1 MLTRQPPPPDF
12 EWTAESIRA
21 LRSHLGQSQAALA
34 RELGIRQQTV
44 SEWETGMYKP
54 RGASITI
61 LTLLA
66 VSSDF
71 NFNLPPAKATPKER
85 GRQTSNSSSGSNGN
99 SSSRQS
105 AVSAPREMRGPRTHP
120 DWIRTTASTGG
131 AMSTRNSVQP
141 GQSSIQLPGFK
152 DGEIPM

>member
-12 EWTAESIRA
+12 EWTSESIRA

-66 VSSDF
+66 VSSGFQFD
-71 NFNLPPAKATPKER
+71 LPASRESSSESAAARPRSGNSP
-85 GRQTSNSSSGSNGN
+85 RQTSYTK
-99 SSSRQS
+99 
-105 AVSAPREMRGPRTHP
+105 PREIKGPRTHP
-120 DWIRTTASTGG
+120 DWVRTSAISTD
-131 AMSTRNSVQP
+131 AASTRNY
-141 GQSSIQLPGFK
+141 SSREPRANLGFR

>member
-12 EWTAESIRA
+12 EWHAESIRA

-54 RGASITI
+54 RGASVTI

-66 VSSDF
+66 VSSGFQFD
-71 NFNLPPAKATPKER
+71 LPAVRETSRAQPPADRER
-85 GRQTSNSSSGSNGN
+85 NSSVSR
-99 SSSRQS
+99 SSSFT
-105 AVSAPREMRGPRTHP
+105 APREIKGPRTHP
-120 DWIRTTASTGG
+120 DWVRTSALSSD
-131 AMSTRNSVQP
+131 AARTRNGMRSDR
-141 GQSSIQLPGFK
+141 GSNSGSGFR
-152 DGEIPM
+152 DGEIPL

>member
-12 EWTAESIRA
+12 EWTSESIRA

-66 VSSDF
+66 VSSGFQFD
-71 NFNLPPAKATPKER
+71 LPESRESTKENAPSRQR
-85 GRQTSNSSSGSNGN
+85 GGSPQRQTSYSK
-99 SSSRQS
+99 
-105 AVSAPREMRGPRTHP
+105 PREIKGPRTHP
-120 DWIRTTASTGG
+120 DWVRTSAISSD
-131 AMSTRNSVQP
+131 AANARNFKSGEP
-141 GQSSIQLPGFK
+141 RARFGFR

>member
-54 RGASITI
+54 RGASVTI

-66 VSSDF
+66 VSSGFQFD
-71 NFNLPPAKATPKER
+71 LPDSRE
-85 GRQTSNSSSGSNGN
+85 TSSTSGG
-99 SSSRQS
+99 SSRS
-105 AVSAPREMRGPRTHP
+105 RSGAAPRQSSYSGPREIRGPRTHP
-120 DWIRTTASTGG
+120 DWVRTSAVSSNTAN
-131 AMSTRNSVQP
+131 TRNIGRQTGPS
-141 GQSSIQLPGFK
+141 LGFR
-152 DGEIPM
+152 DGEIPL

>member
-1 MLTRQPPPPDF
+1 MTRQPPPPDF
-12 EWTAESIRA
+12 EWTSESIRA

-54 RGASITI
+54 RGASVTI

-66 VSSDF
+66 VSSGFQFD
-71 NFNLPPAKATPKER
+71 LPEARDSAAGTGPQ
-85 GRQTSNSSSGSNGN
+85 RQRAGD

-105 AVSAPREMRGPRTHP
+105 ARTSSRPAPREIKGPRTHP
-120 DWIRTTASTGG
+120 DWVRTSAVSTD
-131 AMSTRNSVQP
+131 AASTRNYNREPRAQFR
-141 GQSSIQLPGFK
+141 FK

>member
-12 EWTAESIRA
+12 EWTAESIRS

-54 RGASITI
+54 RGASVTI

-66 VSSDF
+66 VSSGFKFDQ
-71 NFNLPPAKATPKER
+71 PAPREQPHDPAPKRDSGGGSAPRRPSVSGDAEMPRATSHPDWVR
-85 GRQTSNSSSGSNGN
+85 GT
-99 SSSRQS
+99 SSRQN
-105 AVSAPREMRGPRTHP
+105 V
-120 DWIRTTASTGG
+120 TG
-131 AMSTRNSVQP
+131 ARNFLPTDFGSV
-141 GQSSIQLPGFK
+141 GRK
-152 DGEIPM
+152 DGEIPL

>member
-12 EWTAESIRA
+12 EWTSESIRA

-66 VSSDF
+66 VSSGFQFD
-71 NFNLPPAKATPKER
+71 LPAARE
-85 GRQTSNSSSGSNGN
+85 SSSGAADPR
-99 SSSRQS
+99 SRTSEQRQPS
-105 AVSAPREMRGPRTHP
+105 YTNPRTTPREIKGPRTHP
-120 DWIRTTASTGG
+120 DWVRTSAVSND
-131 AMSTRNSVQP
+131 AASTRNYNGGPRAQ
-141 GQSSIQLPGFK
+141 IDFR
-152 DGEIPM
+152 DGEVPM

>member
-12 EWTAESIRA
+12 EWTSESIRA

-66 VSSDF
+66 VSSGFQFD
-71 NFNLPPAKATPKER
+71 LPEAR
-85 GRQTSNSSSGSNGN
+85 DSSQTSAATRQRNSGSPK
-99 SSSRQS
+99 RQS
-105 AVSAPREMRGPRTHP
+105 SYTTPREIKGPRTHP
-120 DWIRTTASTGG
+120 DWVRTSAISTDATG
-131 AMSTRNSVQP
+131 MRNNNRGPRSEF
-141 GQSSIQLPGFK
+141 GFR

>member
-12 EWTAESIRA
+12 EWKAESIHA

-54 RGASITI
+54 RGASVTI

-66 VSSDF
+66 VSSGFQFDMVASKDK
-71 NFNLPPAKATPKER
+71 P
-85 GRQTSNSSSGSNGN
+85 
-99 SSSRQS
+99 RQS
-105 AVSAPREMRGPRTHP
+105 YQTPDVRPAGNGAGVNGQPQSSPARPVTHP
-120 DWIRTTASTGG
+120 DWVSRPS
-131 AMSTRNSVQP
+131 QP
-141 GQSSIQLPGFK
+141 GGLARASNNYITRTGSGFHR
-152 DGEIPM
+152 DGPEIPI

>member
-12 EWTAESIRA
+12 EWKAESIRA

-66 VSSDF
+66 VSSGFQFD
-71 NFNLPPAKATPKER
+71 LPAARDGNREQSAQPQR
-85 GRQTSNSSSGSNGN
+85 GRTGPSTGPASFNSST
-99 SSSRQS
+99 
-105 AVSAPREMRGPRTHP
+105 APREIKGPRTHP
-120 DWIRTTASTGG
+120 DWVRSN
-131 AMSTRNSVQP
+131 AMTPNVSRTRNFIRPDRNAKRVI
-141 GQSSIQLPGFK
+141 GYR
-152 DGEIPM
+152 DGEIPL

>member
-12 EWTAESIRA
+12 EWTAESIRS

-54 RGASITI
+54 RGASVTI

-66 VSSDF
+66 VSSGFKFDQPETRE
-71 NFNLPPAKATPKER
+71 NGHETATRPEP
-85 GRQTSNSSSGSNGN
+85 NGN
-99 SSSRQS
+99 GSSQRRQS
-105 AVSAPREMRGPRTHP
+105 LQPDAPAIRTASTHP
-120 DWIRTTASTGG
+120 DWVRSANGASHRGMTG
-131 AMSTRNSVQP
+131 APRNFVQQP
-141 GQSSIQLPGFK
+141 GGLGQRGP
-152 DGEIPM
+152 EIPM

>member
-12 EWTAESIRA
+12 EWTSESIRA

-66 VSSDF
+66 VSSGFQFD
-71 NFNLPPAKATPKER
+71 LPAARE
-85 GRQTSNSSSGSNGN
+85 SSSDTKASRPRSGSG
-99 SSSRQS
+99 SSRQTPYTS
-105 AVSAPREMRGPRTHP
+105 PREVKGPRTHP
-120 DWIRTTASTGG
+120 DWVRTSAISTDATG
-131 AMSTRNSVQP
+131 TRNY
-141 GQSSIQLPGFK
+141 SSREPRAQLGFR

>member
-12 EWTAESIRA
+12 EWTAESIRS

-54 RGASITI
+54 RGASVTI

-66 VSSDF
+66 VSSGFKFDQ
-71 NFNLPPAKATPKER
+71 PAPR
-85 GRQTSNSSSGSNGN
+85 GNGHE
-99 SSSRQS
+99 
-105 AVSAPREMRGPRTHP
+105 SAPRMETNGTAPRRQAIQPEPPVIRPAATHP
-120 DWIRTTASTGG
+120 DWIRTNGTSHRGVTPSPRNFVQRGNTGMTQRG
-131 AMSTRNSVQP
+131 P
-141 GQSSIQLPGFK
+141 
-152 DGEIPM
+152 EIPM

>member
-21 LRSHLGQSQAALA
+21 LRSHLAQSQAALA
-34 RELGIRQQTV
+34 RELGIRQQTI

-66 VSSDF
+66 VSSGFQFD
-71 NFNLPPAKATPKER
+71 LPPARESTPATPVSR
-85 GRQTSNSSSGSNGN
+85 PRSGTTQ
-99 SSSRQS
+99 RQS
-105 AVSAPREMRGPRTHP
+105 SYAAPREIKGPRTHP
-120 DWIRTTASTGG
+120 DWVRTSAISTDAGG
-131 AMSTRNSVQP
+131 TRNYAVRQSP
-141 GQSSIQLPGFK
+141 GLGFR

>member
-12 EWTAESIRA
+12 EWKAESIRA
-21 LRSHLGQSQAALA
+21 LRSHLSQSQAALA

-66 VSSDF
+66 VSSGFQFD
-71 NFNLPPAKATPKER
+71 LPAAREPSRESSSQQSR
-85 GRQTSNSSSGSNGN
+85 GRSGTDSSPAPFKSP
-99 SSSRQS
+99 
-105 AVSAPREMRGPRTHP
+105 SAPRQIKGPRTHP
-120 DWIRTTASTGG
+120 DWVRTSAMTTNASRTRNFIRTDRG
-131 AMSTRNSVQP
+131 ARR
-141 GQSSIQLPGFK
+141 GPGFR
-152 DGEIPM
+152 DGEIPL

>member
-12 EWTAESIRA
+12 EWTAESIHS

-54 RGASITI
+54 RGASVTI

-66 VSSDF
+66 VSSGFKFDQ
-71 NFNLPPAKATPKER
+71 P
-85 GRQTSNSSSGSNGN
+85 
-99 SSSRQS
+99 
-105 AVSAPREMRGPRTHP
+105 APREQAHEPAQRRESGGGTRRPSVSGDGELPRATSHP
-120 DWIRTTASTGG
+120 DWVRTSSPRPDVTRARNFISTELGRLG
-131 AMSTRNSVQP
+131 RP
-141 GQSSIQLPGFK
+141 
-152 DGEIPM
+152 DGEIPL

>member
-12 EWTAESIRA
+12 EWTAESIRS

-54 RGASITI
+54 RGASVTI

-66 VSSDF
+66 VSSGFKFDQ
-71 NFNLPPAKATPKER
+71 PAPKEQSHEPAP
-85 GRQTSNSSSGSNGN
+85 GRENGSSSV
-99 SSSRQS
+99 RRPT
-105 AVSAPREMRGPRTHP
+105 VSGDIEIPRAISHP
-120 DWIRTTASTGG
+120 DWVRSSSQRSDATG
-131 AMSTRNSVQP
+131 TRNFISP
-141 GQSSIQLPGFK
+141 DFGGLK
-152 DGEIPM
+152 RRDGEIPL

>member
-12 EWTAESIRA
+12 EWQAESIRA

-54 RGASITI
+54 RGASVTI

-66 VSSDF
+66 VSSGFQFD
-71 NFNLPPAKATPKER
+71 LPAARESSRVQNSPER
-85 GRQTSNSSSGSNGN
+85 ERNGTKPRSSSFT
-99 SSSRQS
+99 
-105 AVSAPREMRGPRTHP
+105 APREIKGPRTHP
-120 DWIRTTASTGG
+120 DWVRTSALSTE
-131 AMSTRNSVQP
+131 AARTRNVTGP
-141 GQSSIQLPGFK
+141 DRGPINGVGFR

>member
-21 LRSHLGQSQAALA
+21 LRSHLGQSQAALS

-44 SEWETGMYKP
+44 SEWETGMYRP

-66 VSSDF
+66 VSSGFQFD
-71 NFNLPPAKATPKER
+71 LPKAKEVVRDQAAPKQQHNR
-85 GRQTSNSSSGSNGN
+85 NGN
-99 SSSRQS
+99 SSRPT
-105 AVSAPREMRGPRTHP
+105 AVTAPREIKGPRTHP
-120 DWIRTTASTGG
+120 DWVRTNAISTDAS
-131 AMSTRNSVQP
+131 STRNFIRPDRNSKRIV
-141 GQSSIQLPGFK
+141 GYR

>member
-12 EWTAESIRA
+12 EWTSESIRA

-54 RGASITI
+54 RGASVTI

-66 VSSDF
+66 VSSGFQFD
-71 NFNLPPAKATPKER
+71 LPEAREAP
-85 GRQTSNSSSGSNGN
+85 SNGGA
-99 SSSRQS
+99 SRSHGGPAPRQS
-105 AVSAPREMRGPRTHP
+105 SYSAPREIKGPRTHP
-120 DWIRTTASTGG
+120 DWVRTSAVSSNAS
-131 AMSTRNSVQP
+131 STRNV
-141 GQSSIQLPGFK
+141 GRQSGPLFEIR

>member
-12 EWTAESIRA
+12 EWTAESIRS

-54 RGASITI
+54 RGASVTI

-66 VSSDF
+66 VSSGFKFD
-71 NFNLPPAKATPKER
+71 LP
-85 GRQTSNSSSGSNGN
+85 
-99 SSSRQS
+99 
-105 AVSAPREMRGPRTHP
+105 APREQAHEPAPRRETGSSAPTRRPTVSGDPEMPKATSHP
-120 DWIRTTASTGG
+120 DWVRGSSANPNVTGARNYVSTDIG
-131 AMSTRNSVQP
+131 
-141 GQSSIQLPGFK
+141 SIGRS
-152 DGEIPM
+152 DGEIPL